1 MRYRAT
7 PRPLPELARER
18 ASVMAARAALEAVK
32 QHDERGIRRTCQTID
47 IDEIAVRRVPALSL
61 PINSRTA
68 EQRAV
73 QCLQVCAGQPPGSSV
88 GAWRQCRI
96 FGDSAGA
103 RGACGAGDPWC
114 RIIR

>member
-7 PRPLPELARER
+7 PCPLPELARER
-18 ASVMAARAALEAVK
+18 ASVMAARAALKAVK

-88 GAWRQCRI
+88 GAWSQCRI
-96 FGDSAGA
+96 FGDSAEA
-103 RGACGAGDPWC
+103 RGACGAGDP
-114 RIIR
+114 